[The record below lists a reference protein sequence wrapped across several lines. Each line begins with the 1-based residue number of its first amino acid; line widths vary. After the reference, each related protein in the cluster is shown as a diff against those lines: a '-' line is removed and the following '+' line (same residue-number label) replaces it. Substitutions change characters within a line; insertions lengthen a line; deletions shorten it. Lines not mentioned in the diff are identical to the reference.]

1 MADPGDL
8 PGLAARVSADLAAA
22 GIAHAVS
29 GSLALGAFARPR
41 ATLDADVLI
50 VAPAVRWPQVFEIAR
65 RHGFEGDDRD
75 CIASMRERGHAM
87 MKNGYV
93 SLDLL
98 VPVLPYHHEVARRAV
113 RRTLEGVAVPLVTPE
128 DLFVLKALWS
138 RPKDVAD
145 LQVLAALGDRLDGD
159 YIRRTLG
166 GLLPPDDPRHA
177 EVERLLRSGETAP

>member
-8 PGLAARVSADLAAA
+8 PTLASRVSAELTAAN
-22 GIAHAVS
+22 IVHAVS
-29 GSLALGAFARPR
+29 GSLALGAFTRPR

-50 VAPAVRWPQVFEIAR
+50 VTPAIRWPEVFAIAR
-65 RHGFEGDDRD
+65 KCGFSGDDRE

-87 MKNGYV
+87 MTSGYV

-113 RRTLEGVAVPLVTPE
+113 RRRLEGVDVPLVTPE
-128 DLFVLKALWS
+128 DLFVLKTLWS

-145 LQVLAALGDRLDGD
+145 LQVLAALGDRLDSA
-159 YIRRTLG
+159 YIRQTLD

-177 EVERLLRSGETAP
+177 EVGRLLAGGSAA